1 METATIRSAINQ
13 ISTKLGITD
22 VRYVQVGEV
31 VEDGAGGFV
40 RAIRIFGEPTASA
53 GPALILEVQIQSDTK
68 TDLDITT
75 PTLSF

>member
-1 METATIRSAINQ
+1 MRSALTEM
-13 ISTKLGITD
+13 STKLGITD
-22 VRYVQVGEV
+22 VRDVQVGEV
-31 VEDGAGGFV
+31 VDDGAGGFV
-40 RAIRIFGEPTASA
+40 RAIRVFGEPAASA

>member
-1 METATIRSAINQ
+1 MRSTLTE

-22 VRYVQVGEV
+22 VRDVQVSEIV
-31 VEDGAGGFV
+31 DDGAGGFI
-40 RAIRIFGEPTASA
+40 RAIRVFGEPSASA

>member
-40 RAIRIFGEPTASA
+40 RAIRVFGEPTASA
-53 GPALILEVQIQSDTK
+53 GPALILEVQFQSDKK

>member
-40 RAIRIFGEPTASA
+40 RAIRVFGEPTASA

-75 PTLSF
+75 PTLTF

>member
-1 METATIRSAINQ
+1 MRSTLTQ

-22 VRYVQVGEV
+22 VRDVQVGEV

-40 RAIRIFGEPTASA
+40 RAIRIFGEPAASA
-53 GPALILEVQIQSDTK
+53 GPALILEIQIQSDTK
-68 TDLDITT
+68 TGLDITT

>member
-1 METATIRSAINQ
+1 MEAGTMRSTLTQ

-22 VRYVQVGEV
+22 VRDVQVGEV
-31 VEDGAGGFV
+31 VDDGAGGFV
-40 RAIRIFGEPTASA
+40 RAIRVFGEPAASA

-68 TDLDITT
+68 IDLDITT

>member
-1 METATIRSAINQ
+1 MRSTLTQ
-13 ISTKLGITD
+13 MSTKLGITD
-22 VRYVQVGEV
+22 VRDVQMGEV

-40 RAIRIFGEPTASA
+40 RAIRVFGEPAASA
-53 GPALILEVQIQSDTK
+53 GSALILEVQIQSDTK

>member
-40 RAIRIFGEPTASA
+40 RAIRVFGEPTASA

-75 PTLSF
+75 PALTF

>member
-1 METATIRSAINQ
+1 MRSTLTQ

-22 VRYVQVGEV
+22 VRDVQVGEV
-31 VEDGAGGFV
+31 VDDGAGGFV
-40 RAIRIFGEPTASA
+40 RAIRVFGEPAASA

-75 PTLSF
+75 PTLTF

>member
-1 METATIRSAINQ
+1 MRSTLTE

-22 VRYVQVGEV
+22 VRDVQVGEIV
-31 VEDGAGGFV
+31 DDGAGGFA
-40 RAIRIFGEPTASA
+40 RAIRVFGEPTASP
-53 GPALILEVQIQSDTK
+53 GPALILEIQIQSDTK

>member
-1 METATIRSAINQ
+1 MRSVLTQ
-13 ISTKLGITD
+13 ISTKLGVTD
-22 VRYVQVGEV
+22 VRDVQVGEV
-31 VEDGAGGFV
+31 VDDGVGGFV
-40 RAIRIFGEPTASA
+40 RAIRVLGEPTASA